1 MIDNVRPL
9 TIFCIPLNS
18 HKFLDKLR
26 ICILIEFKSERIRC
40 SFGNL
45 ISCFNHFPI
54 FQNNI
59 IRQCEVFFSRILST
73 LDNTFPITSIAIM
86 LHIQLIYTIIL
97 RNSVMFGWDSYA
109 IQEILDQLP
118 NLNFLPIQ
126 NFFAIFVKHMFFRLD
141 IWNFSSYQIRLM
153 INSKI
158 DLVEIVLNLLT
169 FFYQQFSKQ
178 IKSHIFTLRNI
189 VLVVSSVVFWNPHIE
204 LAFWRE
210 P

>member
-1 MIDNVRPL
+1 M
-9 TIFCIPLNS
+9 
-18 HKFLDKLR
+18 LR
-26 ICILIEFKSERIRC
+26 
-40 SFGNL
+40 
-45 ISCFNHFPI
+45 
-54 FQNNI
+54 
-59 IRQCEVFFSRILST
+59 
-73 LDNTFPITSIAIM
+73 
-86 LHIQLIYTIIL
+86 IQLIYTIIL
-97 RNSVMFGWDSYA
+97 RNSVMFSWNSHT
-109 IQEILDQLP
+109 IQEILNQLS
-118 NLNFLPIQ
+118 NLNFLTIK
-126 NFFAIFVKHMFFRLD
+126 NFFTIFIKHMFFRLD

-158 DLVEIVLNLLT
+158 DLMEIILNLLT